1 MSRWDTGFLDQNVLY
16 DIVVVDKGHYK
27 IFKTDRMY
35 NSKSEPNAKRGFGV
49 IMMCQ
54 CELIYCNKCNT
65 VVRDVG
71 MSMVKEVEHV
81 CKWNVIILCT
91 FC

>member
-16 DIVVVDKGHYK
+16 DIVVVNKGHYK
-27 IFKTDRMY
+27 FFKTDRMY
-35 NSKSEPNAKRGFGV
+35 NSKSEPNAKGGSGV

-54 CELIYCNKCNT
+54 CELIYYNKCNT